1 MTGTKTG
8 IETGTMTGGWLT
20 LCLAAILAM
29 LAVGGCA
36 GPSAELYA
44 KRPGARGA
52 QGGQGVVGWKEEG
65 KATFYAPRLAGHR
78 TANGEIYDPQ
88 KLTAAHPILPFGT
101 RVAVERTD
109 VHLPAVVVR
118 INDRCA
124 AGKKIIDLS
133 EAAAHRLNMM
143 KIGIVPVHLR
153 VISASH

>member
-1 MTGTKTG
+1 MTGAKTG
-8 IETGTMTGGWLT
+8 IETSTMTGGWLT

-52 QGGQGVVGWKEEG
+52 QGAIGWKEEG

-88 KLTAAHPILPFGT
+88 KLTAAHPVLPFGT
-101 RVAVERTD
+101 KVAVERTD

>member
-1 MTGTKTG
+1 MTGA
-8 IETGTMTGGWLT
+8 MTAATIGALTPSSPGGRLT
-20 LCLAAILAM
+20 LGVAAVCAM

-36 GPSAELYA
+36 GPSADLYA
-44 KRPGARGA
+44 KRGGARGA
-52 QGGQGVVGWKEEG
+52 VGWKEDG

-88 KLTAAHPILPFGT
+88 KLTAAHPVLPFGT
-101 RVAVERTD
+101 KVAVERTD
-109 VHLPAVVVR
+109 VDLPAVVVR

-133 EAAAHRLNMM
+133 EAAAHRLNMT

>member
-1 MTGTKTG
+1 MTGA
-8 IETGTMTGGWLT
+8 MTGAMTAIGRLT
-20 LCLAAILAM
+20 LCLIVTGGM
-29 LAVGGCA
+29 LLVGGCA

-44 KRPGARGA
+44 RRQGAGARGA
-52 QGGQGVVGWKEEG
+52 QVGIGWKENG

-88 KLTAAHPILPFGT
+88 KLTAAHPVLPFGT
-101 RVAVERTD
+101 KVAVERTD
-109 VHLPAVVVR
+109 VDLPAVVVR

-133 EAAAHRLNMM
+133 EAAAHRLNMV
-143 KIGIVPVHLR
+143 KIGIVPVRLR